1 MKLCLTILRLSRLIP
16 MKTNSLIRK
25 GYLNDLFNINRIERD
40 VFKKEAWS
48 INMIK
53 NELYDEVGKSTWVIN
68 MEGIIRGYYMIR
80 NHDKECHLIN
90 IAIEK
95 SYQGIGLGKI
105 LMQHLLDKYS
115 INSSIFLEVKQS
127 NLAAINMYIKMGFK
141 EIYRRKKYYKDGS
154 TALIMNFNY
163 NNNYGMV

>member
-53 NELYDEVGKSTWVIN
+53 NELYELK
-68 MEGIIRGYYMIR
+68 
-80 NHDKECHLIN
+80 KEC
-90 IAIEK
+90 
-95 SYQGIGLGKI
+95 
-105 LMQHLLDKYS
+105 
-115 INSSIFLEVKQS
+115 V
-127 NLAAINMYIKMGFK
+127 NLSKKM
-141 EIYRRKKYYKDGS
+141 
-154 TALIMNFNY
+154 FN
-163 NNNYGMV
+163 